1 MAAEAVGDRLIE
13 LYRSLYEAYG
23 PQGWWPAET
32 SFEVIVGA
40 ILTQA
45 TAWRNAKRAV
55 ENLKSAGGGDLIPHL
70 ILRLDEK
77 KLAELIRPSGYP
89 NLKAR
94 RLKSFVEHLFK
105 KYSGSLERMFSQDL
119 DPLRD
124 ELLGIHGIGP
134 ETADTILLYA
144 AEKPSFV
151 VDAYTRRLLRRLGL
165 IEDERIEYE
174 KLRALFMENLP
185 RDVALYNEYHALI
198 VRHCKEVC
206 RKRPLCYRC
215 PINALDNVCITLH
228 HKDDGIT

>member
-23 PQGWWPAET
+23 PQRWWPAET
-32 SFEVIVGA
+32 PFEMIVGA

-45 TAWRNAKRAV
+45 TAWRNVERAV
-55 ENLKSAGGGDLIPHL
+55 ENLKSAGDLIPHL
-70 ILRLDEK
+70 ILQLDEK
-77 KLAELIRPSGYP
+77 KLAELIRPAGYP

-94 RLKSFVEHLFK
+94 RLKSFVEHLFRR
-105 KYSGSLERMFSQDL
+105 YNGSLEGMLSQDL

-134 ETADTILLYA
+134 ETADSILLYA
-144 AEKPSFV
+144 AGKPSFV

-165 IEDERIEYE
+165 IEDEGIEYE

-206 RKRPLCYRC
+206 RKRPLCHRC
-215 PINALDNVCITLH
+215 PIRYRFASISLYSP
-228 HKDDGIT
+228 